1 MTAVKCMNVDFK
13 THPSQEHVQHAR
25 SLPFSQG
32 LWPPQRTPP
41 RAALRLCVGA
51 CLLLLYVRTR

>member
-1 MTAVKCMNVDFK
+1 MNADFK

-25 SLPFSQG
+25 PLPFSQG
-32 LWPPQRTPP
+32 LWSPQHAPP

-51 CLLLLYVRTR
+51 RLLLLYVRTR